1 MPINKQLS
9 CLAHQLHLYWPE
21 GEMDKIIEKKKWT
34 PKKIVWTSLAAIV
47 AVFVLY
53 SIIFGDHSAKLN
65 VQAER
70 LAIETVSRDF
80 LQDYTTITGTV
91 QPIRTVYLDAIEGGQ
106 VEEIYIEEGTEVTA
120 GDLILRLSN
129 TNLHLNILN
138 REASLAEQKNNLRN
152 TRLLME
158 QNKLDLKQQILDWD
172 YRIDQERKSYEDAQA
187 LYARELI
194 SQREFE
200 DIRDTYQYYA
210 QARDLVIESQKQ
222 DSLFRA
228 IQITQLEESLSR
240 MEENLSLV
248 RKKLES
254 LNVRASISGQLAS
267 INAEIGEA
275 KAAGQRL
282 GQINDLTSFKINAD
296 IDEHYISRV
305 RKGLVGEFE
314 FANATYQLQVTKI
327 YPEVHNGRFYVDM
340 EFVDEAPQR
349 MSIGQTFRVR
359 LELGQPKEAILIPRG
374 GFYQT
379 TGGQWIFVVNEDGT
393 MAVKRDIRL
402 GSMNPRFYEVL
413 EGLEP
418 GERVIVSSY
427 ENFGRAEKLLLK

>member
-1 MPINKQLS
+1 
-9 CLAHQLHLYWPE
+9 
-21 GEMDKIIEKKKWT
+21 
-34 PKKIVWTSLAAIV
+34 
-47 AVFVLY
+47 
-53 SIIFGDHSAKLN
+53 
-65 VQAER
+65 
-70 LAIETVSRDF
+70 
-80 LQDYTTITGTV
+80 
-91 QPIRTVYLDAIEGGQ
+91 
-106 VEEIYIEEGTEVTA
+106 
-120 GDLILRLSN
+120 
-129 TNLHLNILN
+129 
-138 REASLAEQKNNLRN
+138 
-152 TRLLME
+152 
-158 QNKLDLKQQILDWD
+158 
-172 YRIDQERKSYEDAQA
+172 
-187 LYARELI
+187 
-194 SQREFE
+194 
-200 DIRDTYQYYA
+200 
-210 QARDLVIESQKQ
+210 
-222 DSLFRA
+222 
-228 IQITQLEESLSR
+228 